1 MGFHSLRHTMATTGL
16 SHGLHAKVI
25 QERLGHSRISQTLDT
40 YSHVIPELHEEAASV
55 LEEAL
60 LLDEK
65 SAGAGAS
72 DQRQL
77 LLPVNDN

>member
-1 MGFHSLRHTMATTGL
+1 MATTGL

-55 LEEAL
+55 LEDAL
-60 LLDEK
+60 
-65 SAGAGAS
+65 AGAVELEATDGREVGGAK
-72 DQRQL
+72 
-77 LLPVNDN
+77 